1 MSSMSS
7 GVSKIID
14 FKKTSWLILFS
25 LLLTVNTGCLKSK
38 KQKKPNVIT
47 EIEFTT
53 VKPTSSTG
61 NTDKDKQQ
69 GVESITQKQ
78 VNEMLSN
85 KTVVVEDNADDVVNK
100 FLSTNPKTI
109 NIALVVPTTGQYAS
123 IGEMVVDTA
132 MITNIN
138 SKFNNTA
145 TINVYDIGKLP
156 EANWKNNSE
165 VQRLLKDGNNVV
177 IGSIFADTTKKLLS
191 VLPNNIQFISFLNDD
206 SLTKEYPNLTVMSA
220 DDSYRLFSMF
230 ECLADYKRTYL
241 SVILPAT
248 KKGYNLD
255 KLIKKLASQNDIMVL
270 SSQFYQ
276 NNSPTSIA
284 TAVRGINR
292 KFSATYLIDEDGK
305 FITENIRTNKKKD
318 LEQIEKNSLSTLQKQ
333 TVLTNAIYIDADER
347 NLASILSSLRETGI
361 LNRDVWIFTSAVID
375 AESLLSNDFE
385 NVSFVGYNYDYI
397 DIFNKNFKSKF
408 NKTPNY
414 FSYITYDTLSMINY
428 LSNETNMLPN
438 DWFKEDGFRG
448 ILDEFRFARDGNVER
463 RINIYNIKNNS
474 LARNYVPDYY
484 YKLYGVKTP
493 ADRTYFDD

>member
-1 MSSMSS
+1 MSSC
-7 GVSKIID
+7 VQNIITL
-14 FKKTSWLILFS
+14 KKTSWLVFVS
-25 LLLTVNTGCLKSK
+25 LLFCVNTGCLDSVK
-38 KQKKPNVIT
+38 KKKVNTIN

-53 VKPTSSTG
+53 IKPTSSSREEPE
-61 NTDKDKQQ
+61 NDKKQDI
-69 GVESITQKQ
+69 ESITQKE
-78 VNEMLSN
+78 VDELLSN
-85 KTVVVEDNADDVVNK
+85 KTTIVEDTADDVVSK
-100 FLSTNPKTI
+100 FLSNNSKKI
-109 NIALVVPTTGQYAS
+109 NIALVIPTTGQYAS

-156 EANWKNNSE
+156 NKNWQNNSE
-165 VQRLLKDGNNVV
+165 VQRLFKDGNNVI

-191 VLPNNIQFISFLNDD
+191 VLPKDVQFISFLNDD
-206 SLTKEYPNLTVMSA
+206 SLTKDYPNLTVMSA
-220 DDSYRLFSMF
+220 DDSYRLFSLF
-230 ECLADYKRTYL
+230 ECLAGYKRTYL

-276 NNSPTSIA
+276 NNSQTSIA

-305 FITENIRTNKKKD
+305 FITENIRNNKKND
-318 LEQIEKNSLSTLQKQ
+318 LEQVEKNSLSTLEKQ
-333 TVLTNAIYIDADER
+333 TVSTNAIYIDADEK
-347 NLASILSSLRETGI
+347 NLATVLSSLREAGI
-361 LNRDVWIFTSAVID
+361 LDRDVWIFTSAVID
-375 AESLLSNDFE
+375 AGSLLSNDFE
-385 NVSFVGYNYDYI
+385 NVNFVGYNYDYI
-397 DIFNKNFKSKF
+397 DVFNKTFKNKF

-414 FSYITYDTLSMINY
+414 FSYITYDVLSMINY
-428 LSNETNMLPN
+428 ISNETNMLPN

-463 RINIYNIKNNS
+463 RMNIYNIKNNNLTRS
-474 LARNYVPDYY
+474 YVPDYY

-493 ADRTYFDD
+493 ADRTYFED